1 MAERAPD
8 ADRIVV
14 PHRTARPEPP
24 IAAPGWRLRV
34 TRLARRPGLW
44 LLLLVALAIGAAA
57 ALQMRGPV
65 VPTAP
70 AARRDLEQHLI
81 ASGRVRIVNHVALSA
96 QTAGRVTAVT
106 VREGDRVEA
115 GQLLVQLDDREARA
129 AVAQAR
135 AAVGAA
141 RARVDGLSQV
151 DTVVSSEARREA
163 ETNLARAESALARL
177 EQLAQAGAV
186 ASADVD
192 DARRDVEVRRAQLAG
207 ATAQE
212 TAAQPDGAQ
221 TTAAL
226 NALREGEAALQG
238 AETRLTLTRIAA
250 PTTGIVL
257 SRLVEPGDT
266 AQPGTTLIELAGQ
279 ADTQLVIQP
288 DERNLAWVRLGQMA
302 LASADAFPEQ
312 RFTAEV
318 CYIAPA
324 VDVRRGSVE
333 VRLCVPDPPDY
344 LRPDM
349 TVSVDLTV
357 ATRSQVITVPSVAVR
372 DASTSAAWVWL
383 VDEGRVRQRRV
394 AVGIRGDGHSEI
406 TGGLQDGDEVVLD
419 AGRAL
424 AEGERV
430 RPAREPR

>member
-8 ADRIVV
+8 VDRTVV
-14 PHRTARPEPP
+14 PHRAVRPAPP
-24 IAAPGWRLRV
+24 ASASGWRTRAP
-34 TRLARRPGLW
+34 RLARRPGLW
-44 LLLLVALAIGAAA
+44 LLLLVALALATAAV
-57 ALQMRGPV
+57 LQMRGPA
-65 VPTAP
+65 VPTAS
-70 AARRDLEQHLI
+70 AALRDLEQHLI

-96 QTAGRVTAVT
+96 QTTGRVTAVT
-106 VREGDRVEA
+106 VREGDMVQA

-135 AAVGAA
+135 AAGGAA
-141 RARVDGLSQV
+141 RARVDGLSQI

-163 ETNLARAESALARL
+163 ATNLARAESALARL

-192 DARRDVEVRRAQLAG
+192 DARRDVEVRRAQLA
-207 ATAQE
+207 AAIAQE
-212 TAAQPDGAQ
+212 TGAQPDGTQ

-226 NALREGEAALQG
+226 SALREGEAALQG
-238 AETRLTLTRIAA
+238 AETRLTLTRIVA
-250 PTTGIVL
+250 PAPGVVL

-288 DERNLAWVRLGQMA
+288 DERNLAWVKLGQMA

-357 ATRSQVITVPSVAVR
+357 AARPQVITVPSVAVR
-372 DASTSAAWVWL
+372 DGSTSAPWVWL
-383 VDEGRVRQRRV
+383 VDEGRVRRRGV
-394 AVGIRGDGHSEI
+394 AVGIRGDGHLEI
-406 TGGLQDGDEVVLD
+406 ADGLEEGDEVVLD

-424 AEGERV
+424 EEGQRV
-430 RPAREPR
+430 RPDREPR